1 LHLQNRKGV
10 ILHKIKVTDGEQE
23 MGPIRIF
30 IISDSL
36 TFSNGLKGLLLSE
49 PEMEIITQETDV
61 NRAID
66 QIEEL
71 KPDVIIWA
79 NTGIKRDAAGEE
91 MHLLQATPDIRTVSL
106 NLQNN
111 DITVHQATQKT
122 IRVAQDVQDLITA
135 IKDSLFPNPSSLVEV
150 LPIG

>member
-135 IKDSLFPNPSSLVEV
+135 IKDSLFPNPPSLVEV